1 MLKNQ
6 KTRKPKHF
14 CVDSRKIR
22 KSYTSNETKVW
33 YVYFLAAVKKAWL
46 SLKGNVL

>member
-22 KSYTSNETKVW
+22 KSYTSNDNETKVW
-33 YVYFLAAVKKAWL
+33 YVYFLAAVKET
-46 SLKGNVL
+46 